1 MKLKKTEIPETHAC
15 DVSSLL
21 SVSSADSLLYNLASV
36 MMKYAGHRYG
46 TFLDSALTAA
56 KLTIYST
63 YLEKDHSFRKTGNFY
78 HIEPKRIKAIVN
90 EIEGLLL
97 NSDSLTILGSKEPAY
112 LIDLPYLW
120 LKTYPWQPGT
130 SRIPIQGLTPI
141 EREALEGAL
150 PESMPPARLIR
161 ETELND
167 LLSVLYK
174 QATAK
179 IPVARWQH
187 CTEPLLEHLKCR
199 LLDAETIVRIDVRY
213 LTAPLYALTRMS
225 YAPKEMNEK
234 LSCLI
239 QDVARFFKLMLL
251 WLDNDPHSLRAV
263 ETFEMCP
270 GKEKE
275 AIAEMDAFLRTWA
288 DKYHQNGGTPMILQA
303 AIGVDDNPYFTQKAE
318 FTDVAN

>member
-1 MKLKKTEIPETHAC
+1 MKLKKTEIPETPAS

-21 SVSSADSLLYNLASV
+21 NVSSADFLLYNLASV

-46 TFLDSALTAA
+46 TFLDSASTAA

-90 EIEGLLL
+90 EIEELLL
-97 NSDSLTILGSKEPAY
+97 SSDSLTILGSKEPAY

-120 LKTYPWQPGT
+120 LKTYPWQPGS
-130 SRIPIQGLTPI
+130 SRIPIQGLTLA
-141 EREALEGAL
+141 EREAMEAAL
-150 PESMPPARLIR
+150 PESMPSARLIR

-167 LLSVLYK
+167 LLTVLYK
-174 QATAK
+174 QATEK
-179 IPVARWQH
+179 ISVARWQH

-199 LLDAETIVRIDVRY
+199 LLDAETIIRVDVRY

-225 YAPKEMNEK
+225 YAPKGTNEK
-234 LSCLI
+234 LSSLI
-239 QDVARFFKLMLL
+239 QDVARFFKLMLQ
-251 WLDNDPHSLRAV
+251 WLDGDLHTLRAV

-275 AIAEMDAFLRTWA
+275 AIAEMDAFLRAWA
-288 DKYHQNGGTPMILQA
+288 DKYHQEGGTPMLLQT
-303 AIGVDDNPYFTQKAE
+303 AIGTDDDPYFTKKAQR
-318 FTDVAN
+318 FT